1 MFLVVSKQHQGS
13 EPPLPCS
20 TQPAAPGAAPSLPTP
35 ALQWAKWPRKRWK
48 RGCRTSGWKSWN
60 CECMEKPS
68 IFLFSATCVH
78 GKIKSVPSP
87 DSFLAFGCSSRR
99 CSPGSLLIVK
109 RLAELG
115 SASAVRSVGTEPM
128 VSLVKQHTLGDALG
142 QIRLWCQ
149 TELLHQGPTFHNL
162 SFNFPAPAAMQYL
175 LQLFA
180 IKTWPK
186 IWPLWMI
193 QIIISN
199 NKKGKC
205 TVVFFSKAFNRTH
218 LVLSF
223 VKIYTHFL
231 LVFFLS
237 FF

>member
-1 MFLVVSKQHQGS
+1 
-13 EPPLPCS
+13 
-20 TQPAAPGAAPSLPTP
+20 
-35 ALQWAKWPRKRWK
+35 
-48 RGCRTSGWKSWN
+48 
-60 CECMEKPS
+60 MEKPS

-180 IKTWPK
+180 IKT
-186 IWPLWMI
+186 
-193 QIIISN
+193 
-199 NKKGKC
+199 
-205 TVVFFSKAFNRTH
+205 
-218 LVLSF
+218 
-223 VKIYTHFL
+223 
-231 LVFFLS
+231 
-237 FF
+237 